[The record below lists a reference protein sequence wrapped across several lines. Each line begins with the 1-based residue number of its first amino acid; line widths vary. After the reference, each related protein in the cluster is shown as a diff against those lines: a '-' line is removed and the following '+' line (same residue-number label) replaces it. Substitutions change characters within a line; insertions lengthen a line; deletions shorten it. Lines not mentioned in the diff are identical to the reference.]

1 MLDQTKQYLKSRHYR
16 YEKSYIRPLMTPES
30 VYIFKF
36 GREALNNRVIIRY
49 SHTWTGRR
57 KINEIDL
64 RLHKQKHPRIFRTE
78 KDLLEYLESRLPKRE
93 QEADKEHEKQH
104 QTDEE
109 NAK

>member
-1 MLDQTKQYLKSRHYR
+1 MVTVLNQTKQYLKSRNYQ

-30 VYIFKF
+30 VYVFKF

-78 KDLLEYLESRLPKRE
+78 KELLDYLESRLPQRE
-93 QEADKEHEKQH
+93 QKEEQEH

>member
-1 MLDQTKQYLKSRHYR
+1 MLNQTKQYLKSRHYQ

-30 VYIFKF
+30 VYVFKF

-78 KDLLEYLESRLPKRE
+78 KELLDYLESRFPQREHQEAEKE
-93 QEADKEHEKQH
+93 QER